1 VVVERIALAVKLANG
16 EFLAPQ
22 RLEALYEL
30 NCAAVR
36 QCVLLAR
43 AGDAAATAVVIP
55 AAAGP
60 AAAGPEAA
68 PGAAMRRMVLA
79 QMREAAVGA
88 RLRPWEVPVRVVLER
103 GAWNEQVRE
112 GSRGPAGRGAGGPG
126 GPGGSRPHHTIS
138 SPHTGPCRLP
148 INSSAAGGLL

>member
-60 AAAGPEAA
+60 EAAGPEAA
-68 PGAAMRRMVLA
+68 GPEAAMRRMVLA

-103 GAWNEQVRE
+103 GAWNEQVSE
-112 GSRGPAGRGAGGPG
+112 GSLQGAGRPGGRGAAGPTT
-126 GPGGSRPHHTIS
+126 RYRHHTQ
-138 SPHTGPCRLP
+138 GRAVC
-148 INSSAAGGLL
+148 LLIAQQLVVCSE